1 MSAAAAAGGGPGRR
15 RGGGGSP
22 AGRRAAGG
30 RRRRALRSLGSLA
43 GRLLRTWARLAGGR
57 GRRRA
62 APEDDEGG
70 FRGGGPGG
78 ERRRRRPGGAAAAAA
93 AGGSGSGG
101 ERPPGAQGLRNH
113 GNTCFMNAVVQCL
126 SNTAPL
132 AEFLALGRYRARG
145 ARAEVTHR
153 LAALVRALWTRD
165 YTPQLSAEFKVPA
178 PPSAPVP
185 AASRRALPCPAPRI
199 PTARPAPGTRRHP
212 RLAGPARISR
222 CRPPPASPLSQ
233 HPPAPPARITPAP
246 ASPAPR
252 ALPCPA
258 GRPPAPLPSPASA
271 RAAFTA
277 ALRCLGRASSQPR
290 PPRGAIRNIVSKHSS
305 QFRGNAQHD
314 ALEFLLWLLDRMHED
329 LGAASPAQQSRVPEE
344 PGEDGSGGAGSSP
357 PATQH
362 PRGQSFVQSHF
373 QAQYRSSL
381 TCPHCLKQ
389 SNTFDP
395 FLCISLPIPLRQT
408 RALNVTLVLQCE
420 RRRFVRVGL
429 AVPLRGTVAE
439 LREMVA
445 REGRVPPE
453 QVILAEVS
461 PRGFLRSLGDAEAL
475 AAAGEAAPLYAFQ
488 PPPAGRAGCPR
499 SLPASPGAAQPEG
512 QRLSPAAARSSD
524 CLHRGAGGRIL
535 LLLCNTAGAGPRLAR
550 FGPPLVLREER
561 GVSWEQLQQNILA
574 QLRALLRG
582 EVRAQGT
589 GALFRIRL
597 AGGSAPCAY
606 LSPEDPR
613 PLCHPAVDRALQ
625 LSGAGGPPH
634 VKLTV
639 EWDMSTKERLF
650 GNIQEE
656 VVQDAESVQLQ
667 QQVHRQQ
674 HSCTLDECFQL
685 YTKEEQVPGTLPATR
700 AADTL
705 PAPCPH
711 LAEPPPGASHASWR
725 CRGRLWRWQGG
736 VGEGVGCGMWCP
748 QLAPD
753 DAWRCPHCKV
763 PQQGTVKLSL
773 WTLPDILI
781 IHLKRFRQV
790 AEHRHKLTTLV
801 RFPLRGLDMAPH
813 VAQRGQAG
821 GQLLGRWAPW
831 QPPLCLPP
839 SCPRD
844 YLYDLY
850 AVCNHHGSMQGGHYT
865 AYCCNALDGRWY
877 SYDDSRVEGVQEAEV
892 STRSAYILF
901 YQRRNAV
908 PAWSAGSSVRGEH
921 PHLPAH
927 LRPDSAQAP
936 RGHGLGHTGHGQCT
950 AGHRAWYTHVQQSQ
964 MRVCPARASAVQ
976 GVRTEH
982 RCMRAR
988 RVAHSTTCSRSP
1000 RACARAC
1007 VRVHPQMRAQLVT
1020 APCSPAAEHPRVPR
1034 QQPPA
1039 GAGTAGP
1046 LAPQPGPASRSPQ
1059 APPPPRSRVTGWP
1072 AWAAARGTPWP
1083 RVPRPRRPLRPAAPR
1098 PLPPRRKVRLS
1109 SPSPPRRPGEAP
1121 ASSQLAGFLIA
1132 GGFEARPSVRG
1143 LQGRSLSVK
1152 LSPAGAGAGARPSAV
1167 PPRWSFAG
1175 KERGRPG
1182 GPGEL
1187 VAYLE
1192 SGRRP
1197 RCTRRSLL
1205 PLGAAGESGPGP
1217 PPAAAAA
1224 AAAGP
1229 PKQPGKGRE
1238 EPGTPRAPRWPL
1250 RVPVLRRAASAGA
1263 EGSLRLPPKSQSS
1276 PGRSGEGAGGLRRP
1290 GLPQPE
1296 GKAGVPPAPLT
1307 PGPAALAR
1315 SQSSASL
1322 PPRPE
1327 RGLRRSASL
1336 GRGTGG
1342 PPLPA
1347 RGPPGATLQRGRQP
1361 TGSLRRPAVPE
1372 SSF

>member
-1 MSAAAAAGGGPGRR
+1 MSAAGGRTGPGRR

-22 AGRRAAGG
+22 AGRRAGG
-30 RRRRALRSLGSLA
+30 GRRRALRSLGSLA

-62 APEDDEGG
+62 VPEDDDGG
-70 FRGGGPGG
+70 FRGGGGPGLG
-78 ERRRRRPGGAAAAAA
+78 GRRRRPGGAAAAA
-93 AGGSGSGG
+93 GGSGSGGG

-165 YTPQLSAEFKVPA
+165 YTPQLSAEFK
-178 PPSAPVP
+178 
-185 AASRRALPCPAPRI
+185 
-199 PTARPAPGTRRHP
+199 
-212 RLAGPARISR
+212 
-222 CRPPPASPLSQ
+222 
-233 HPPAPPARITPAP
+233 
-246 ASPAPR
+246 
-252 ALPCPA
+252 
-258 GRPPAPLPSPASA
+258 
-271 RAAFTA
+271 
-277 ALRCLGRASSQPR
+277 
-290 PPRGAIRNIVSKHSS
+290 NIVSKHSA

-329 LGAASPAQQSRVPEE
+329 LGAASPAQHTGVPEE
-344 PGEDGSGGAGSSP
+344 AGEDGIIDAGRSSP
-357 PATQH
+357 AAWQPC
-362 PRGQSFVQSHF
+362 GQSFVQSHF

-420 RRRFVRVGL
+420 RWRFVRVGL
-429 AVPLRGTVAE
+429 AVPLLGTVAE

-445 REGRVPPE
+445 REGHIPPE

-475 AAAGEAAPLYAFQ
+475 GGAGEGAPLYAFQ
-488 PPPAGRAGCPR
+488 PPPARHTGCPR
-499 SLPASPGAAQPEG
+499 SLPASPRGAQPEG
-512 QRLSPAAARSSD
+512 QRLPPAAARSCD
-524 CLHRGAGGRIL
+524 CLHGCLHGPGGRIL
-535 LLLCNTAGAGPRLAR
+535 LLLCNTAGTGPRLAR

-561 GVSWEQLQQNILA
+561 DVSWEQLQQSILA

-582 EVRAQGT
+582 EVRAQGAGT
-589 GALFRIRL
+589 LFRIRL
-597 AGGSAPCAY
+597 AGGLATCAY
-606 LSPEDPR
+606 LSPQDPR

-625 LSGAGGPPH
+625 LSQGGGPPH

-650 GNIQEE
+650 GDIQEE
-656 VVQDAESVQLQ
+656 EVQDAESVQLQ
-667 QQVHRQQ
+667 QQAHRQQ

-685 YTKEEQVPGTLPATR
+685 YTKEE
-700 AADTL
+700 
-705 PAPCPH
+705 
-711 LAEPPPGASHASWR
+711 
-725 CRGRLWRWQGG
+725 
-736 VGEGVGCGMWCP
+736 

-790 AEHRHKLTTLV
+790 AEQRHKLTTLV

-813 VAQRGQAG
+813 VAQRGQAS
-821 GQLLGRWAPW
+821 GQMLGHWAPW
-831 QPPLCLPP
+831 QPPPC
-839 SCPRD
+839 SPRD

-877 SYDDSRVEGVQEAEV
+877 SYDDSRVEWVREAEV

-901 YQRRNAV
+901 YQRRNA
-908 PAWSAGSSVRGEH
+908 A
-921 PHLPAH
+921 
-927 LRPDSAQAP
+927 
-936 RGHGLGHTGHGQCT
+936 
-950 AGHRAWYTHVQQSQ
+950 
-964 MRVCPARASAVQ
+964 
-976 GVRTEH
+976 
-982 RCMRAR
+982 
-988 RVAHSTTCSRSP
+988 
-1000 RACARAC
+1000 
-1007 VRVHPQMRAQLVT
+1007 
-1020 APCSPAAEHPRVPR
+1020 
-1034 QQPPA
+1034 
-1039 GAGTAGP
+1039 
-1046 LAPQPGPASRSPQ
+1046 
-1059 APPPPRSRVTGWP
+1059 P
-1072 AWAAARGTPWP
+1072 AWAAGSSLRGPHWLT
-1083 RVPRPRRPLRPAAPR
+1083 RLGTSTGDTAA
-1098 PLPPRRKVRLS
+1098 VRHS
-1109 SPSPPRRPGEAP
+1109 ATRPSPPGTPDATTALEK
-1121 ASSQLAGFLIA
+1121 
-1132 GGFEARPSVRG
+1132 GGFEARPLVRSV
-1143 LQGRSLSVK
+1143 QGRSLSVK
-1152 LSPAGAGAGARPSAV
+1152 IPPASAPSVAV
-1167 PPRWSFAG
+1167 PPRWSFSS
-1175 KERGRPG
+1175 KEWGRLGVPG
-1182 GPGEL
+1182 GL

-1205 PLGAAGESGPGP
+1205 PLSTGGESGLDTP
-1217 PPAAAAA
+1217 PTPSSPPD
-1224 AAAGP
+1224 GP
-1229 PKQPGKGRE
+1229 PKQPGKGQE
-1238 EPGTPRAPRWPL
+1238 EPGTPRAPRQPF
-1250 RVPVLRRAASAGA
+1250 RVPTLRRAASAGA
-1263 EGSLRLPPKSQSS
+1263 EGTLRQPPKNQSS
-1276 PGRSGEGAGGLRRP
+1276 LKQSGEGTGGLHHPRQ
-1290 GLPQPE
+1290 PQPE
-1296 GKAGVPPAPLT
+1296 GDAGVPPAHLSSSPV
-1307 PGPAALAR
+1307 PINR

-1322 PPRPE
+1322 SPHPE

-1336 GRGTGG
+1336 GRGARG

-1347 RGPPGATLQRGRQP
+1347 WGPPGTTLQRGRQP
-1361 TGSLRRPAVPE
+1361 VGLLCRPAVPE

>member
-1 MSAAAAAGGGPGRR
+1 MSAAAAEGGGGGGGPGRR

-22 AGRRAAGG
+22 SGRRAGGG

-78 ERRRRRPGGAAAAAA
+78 ERRRRRPRPGGT
-93 AGGSGSGG
+93 AGGGG

-165 YTPQLSAEFKVPA
+165 YTPQLSAEFK
-178 PPSAPVP
+178 
-185 AASRRALPCPAPRI
+185 
-199 PTARPAPGTRRHP
+199 
-212 RLAGPARISR
+212 
-222 CRPPPASPLSQ
+222 
-233 HPPAPPARITPAP
+233 
-246 ASPAPR
+246 
-252 ALPCPA
+252 
-258 GRPPAPLPSPASA
+258 
-271 RAAFTA
+271 
-277 ALRCLGRASSQPR
+277 
-290 PPRGAIRNIVSKHSS
+290 
-305 QFRGNAQHD
+305 
-314 ALEFLLWLLDRMHED
+314 
-329 LGAASPAQQSRVPEE
+329 
-344 PGEDGSGGAGSSP
+344 PGEDGSARASSSL
-357 PATQH
+357 PAAQH

-429 AVPLRGTVAE
+429 AVPLLGTVAE
-439 LREMVA
+439 LRDMVA
-445 REGRVPPE
+445 REGRIPPE

-461 PRGFLRSLGDAEAL
+461 PRGFLRSLGDAEEL
-475 AAAGEAAPLYAFQ
+475 GTAGARAPLYAFQ
-488 PPPAGRAGCPR
+488 PPPARPAGCPR

-512 QRLSPAAARSSD
+512 QRLLPAAARSSD

-535 LLLCNTAGAGPRLAR
+535 LLLCNTAGTGTQLAR
-550 FGPPLVLREER
+550 FGPPLVLWEER
-561 GVSWEQLQQNILA
+561 GVSWEQLQQSILA
-574 QLRALLRG
+574 QLRALLRA
-582 EVRAQGT
+582 EVRAQGA

-606 LSPEDPR
+606 LSPQDPR

-667 QQVHRQQ
+667 QQAHRQQ

-685 YTKEEQVPGTLPATR
+685 YTKEE
-700 AADTL
+700 
-705 PAPCPH
+705 
-711 LAEPPPGASHASWR
+711 
-725 CRGRLWRWQGG
+725 
-736 VGEGVGCGMWCP
+736 

-813 VAQRGQAG
+813 MAQRGQAG

-850 AVCNHHGSMQGGHYT
+850 AVCNHHGTMQGGHYT

-908 PAWSAGSSVRGEH
+908 PAWSAGSSVRG
-921 PHLPAH
+921 
-927 LRPDSAQAP
+927 S
-936 RGHGLGHTGHGQCT
+936 
-950 AGHRAWYTHVQQSQ
+950 
-964 MRVCPARASAVQ
+964 PARSLP
-976 GVRTEH
+976 EH
-982 RCMRAR
+982 WLAR
-988 RVAHSTTCSRSP
+988 LGGSTPDT
-1000 RACARAC
+1000 
-1007 VRVHPQMRAQLVT
+1007 V
-1020 APCSPAAEHPRVPR
+1020 
-1034 QQPPA
+1034 
-1039 GAGTAGP
+1039 G
-1046 LAPQPGPASRSPQ
+1046 
-1059 APPPPRSRVTGWP
+1059 
-1072 AWAAARGTPWP
+1072 
-1083 RVPRPRRPLRPAAPR
+1083 
-1098 PLPPRRKVRLS
+1098 
-1109 SPSPPRRPGEAP
+1109 PSPPGTPDATAAP
-1121 ASSQLAGFLIA
+1121 EK
-1132 GGFEARPSVRG
+1132 GGFEARPMVRG
-1143 LQGRSLSVK
+1143 VQGRSLSVK
-1152 LSPAGAGAGARPSAV
+1152 LCPAGAPPRAG
-1167 PPRWSFAG
+1167 PPRWSFAC

-1182 GPGEL
+1182 GPGGL

-1205 PLGAAGESGPGP
+1205 PLGTGGESGPDT
-1217 PPAAAAA
+1217 PPAPSPAP
-1224 AAAGP
+1224 AGP
-1229 PKQPGKGRE
+1229 PNQPGKGQQ
-1238 EPGTPRAPRWPL
+1238 EPGTPRTPRRPL
-1250 RVPVLRRAASAGA
+1250 RLPAPRRAASA
-1263 EGSLRLPPKSQSS
+1263 EGSPRPPPKSQSS
-1276 PGRSGEGAGGLRRP
+1276 PGRGGEGPGGLRCS
-1290 GLPQPE
+1290 GLPRPE
-1296 GKAGVPPAPLT
+1296 GRAGVPPARPS
-1307 PGPAALAR
+1307 PGTAAMAR

-1322 PPRPE
+1322 PPRPD
-1327 RGLRRSASL
+1327 GALRRSASL
-1336 GRGTGG
+1336 GRGAGG
-1342 PPLPA
+1342 PPLLPLPP
-1347 RGPPGATLQRGRQP
+1347 RGAPGATLQRGRQP
-1361 TGSLRRPAVPE
+1361 TGSLCRPAVPE

>member
-1 MSAAAAAGGGPGRR
+1 MSAAAAAGGGGGPGRR

-22 AGRRAAGG
+22 SGRRAGGG

-70 FRGGGPGG
+70 FRGGDPGG
-78 ERRRRRPGGAAAAAA
+78 ERRRRRRPGGA

-165 YTPQLSAEFKVPA
+165 YTPQLSAEFK
-178 PPSAPVP
+178 
-185 AASRRALPCPAPRI
+185 
-199 PTARPAPGTRRHP
+199 
-212 RLAGPARISR
+212 
-222 CRPPPASPLSQ
+222 
-233 HPPAPPARITPAP
+233 
-246 ASPAPR
+246 
-252 ALPCPA
+252 
-258 GRPPAPLPSPASA
+258 
-271 RAAFTA
+271 
-277 ALRCLGRASSQPR
+277 
-290 PPRGAIRNIVSKHSS
+290 NIVSKHSS

-329 LGAASPAQQSRVPEE
+329 LGAASPAQQTRVPEE

-357 PATQH
+357 PAAQH

-429 AVPLRGTVAE
+429 AVPLLGTVAE

-445 REGRVPPE
+445 REGRIPPE

-461 PRGFLRSLGDAEAL
+461 PRGFLRSLGDAEEL
-475 AAAGEAAPLYAFQ
+475 GAAGEGAPLYAFQ
-488 PPPAGRAGCPR
+488 PPPARHAGCPR
-499 SLPASPGAAQPEG
+499 SLPASPGAARPEG
-512 QRLSPAAARSSD
+512 QRLPPAAARSSD
-524 CLHRGAGGRIL
+524 CLHGGAGGRIL

-561 GVSWEQLQQNILA
+561 GVSWEQLQQSILA

-582 EVRAQGT
+582 EVRAQGA

-606 LSPEDPR
+606 LSPQDPR

-639 EWDMSTKERLF
+639 EWDVSTKERLF

-667 QQVHRQQ
+667 QQAHRQQ

-685 YTKEEQVPGTLPATR
+685 YTKEE
-700 AADTL
+700 
-705 PAPCPH
+705 
-711 LAEPPPGASHASWR
+711 
-725 CRGRLWRWQGG
+725 
-736 VGEGVGCGMWCP
+736 

-801 RFPLRGLDMAPH
+801 RFPLRGLNMAPH
-813 VAQRGQAG
+813 MAQRGQAG
-821 GQLLGRWAPW
+821 RQLLGRWAPW

-908 PAWSAGSSVRGEH
+908 SAWSAGSSVRG
-921 PHLPAH
+921 
-927 LRPDSAQAP
+927 
-936 RGHGLGHTGHGQCT
+936 
-950 AGHRAWYTHVQQSQ
+950 
-964 MRVCPARASAVQ
+964 
-976 GVRTEH
+976 
-982 RCMRAR
+982 
-988 RVAHSTTCSRSP
+988 STTSSLSGHWL
-1000 RACARAC
+1000 ARLGGST
-1007 VRVHPQMRAQLVT
+1007 QDT
-1020 APCSPAAEHPRVPR
+1020 
-1034 QQPPA
+1034 
-1039 GAGTAGP
+1039 T
-1046 LAPQPGPASRSPQ
+1046 ASRPSATQLSLP
-1059 APPPPRSRVTGWP
+1059 
-1072 AWAAARGTPWP
+1072 GTPDAT
-1083 RVPRPRRPLRPAAPR
+1083 AAPE
-1098 PLPPRRKVRLS
+1098 K
-1109 SPSPPRRPGEAP
+1109 
-1121 ASSQLAGFLIA
+1121 
-1132 GGFEARPSVRG
+1132 GGFEARPLVRG
-1143 LQGRSLSVK
+1143 VQGRSLSVK
-1152 LSPAGAGAGARPSAV
+1152 LSPAGGPPRAV

-1182 GPGEL
+1182 VPGEL

-1197 RCTRRSLL
+1197 RCTHRSLL
-1205 PLGAAGESGPGP
+1205 PLGTGGESGPDT
-1217 PPAAAAA
+1217 PPAPSPVP
-1224 AAAGP
+1224 AGP
-1229 PKQPGKGRE
+1229 PKQSSKGQE
-1238 EPGTPRAPRWPL
+1238 EPGTPRAPHWPL
-1250 RVPVLRRAASAGA
+1250 HVPMLRRAASTGA

-1276 PGRSGEGAGGLRRP
+1276 PGRSGEGTGVLRHPR
-1290 GLPQPE
+1290 LVQLE
-1296 GKAGVPPAPLT
+1296 GDMGVPLARLS
-1307 PGPAALAR
+1307 PGPAAMAR
-1315 SQSSASL
+1315 SRSSASL
-1322 PPRPE
+1322 PLRPE
-1327 RGLRRSASL
+1327 GGLRRSASL

-1342 PPLPA
+1342 PPLHLQ
-1347 RGPPGATLQRGRQP
+1347 GPPGATLQRGRQP

>member
-1 MSAAAAAGGGPGRR
+1 MSAAAAAAGGAGPGRR
-15 RGGGGSP
+15 RGGGGGSP
-22 AGRRAAGG
+22 AGRPRAGGG

-78 ERRRRRPGGAAAAAA
+78 ERRRRRPGAA
-93 AGGSGSGG
+93 AGSGSGSGG

-165 YTPQLSAEFKVPA
+165 YTPQLSAEFK
-178 PPSAPVP
+178 
-185 AASRRALPCPAPRI
+185 
-199 PTARPAPGTRRHP
+199 
-212 RLAGPARISR
+212 
-222 CRPPPASPLSQ
+222 
-233 HPPAPPARITPAP
+233 
-246 ASPAPR
+246 
-252 ALPCPA
+252 
-258 GRPPAPLPSPASA
+258 
-271 RAAFTA
+271 
-277 ALRCLGRASSQPR
+277 
-290 PPRGAIRNIVSKHSS
+290 NIVSKHSS

-329 LGAASPAQQSRVPEE
+329 LGAASPAQQTRGPEE
-344 PGEDGSGGAGSSP
+344 PGEDGSGGAGRSP
-357 PATQH
+357 PAAQH

-445 REGRVPPE
+445 REGRIPPE

-461 PRGFLRSLGDAEAL
+461 PRGFLRSLGDAEEL
-475 AAAGEAAPLYAFQ
+475 GAAGEGAPLYAFQ
-488 PPPAGRAGCPR
+488 PPPACHAGCPR

-512 QRLSPAAARSSD
+512 QRLLPAAARSSD
-524 CLHRGAGGRIL
+524 CLHGGAGGRIL
-535 LLLCNTAGAGPRLAR
+535 LLLCNTAGAGPQLAR

-561 GVSWEQLQQNILA
+561 GVSWEQLQQSILA

-582 EVRAQGT
+582 EVRAQGA

-597 AGGSAPCAY
+597 AGGSAPWAY
-606 LSPEDPR
+606 LSPQDPR
-613 PLCHPAVDRALQ
+613 PLCHPAIDRALQ

-639 EWDMSTKERLF
+639 EWDVSTKERLF

-656 VVQDAESVQLQ
+656 AVQDAESVRLQ
-667 QQVHRQQ
+667 QQAHRQQ

-685 YTKEEQVPGTLPATR
+685 YTKEE
-700 AADTL
+700 
-705 PAPCPH
+705 
-711 LAEPPPGASHASWR
+711 
-725 CRGRLWRWQGG
+725 
-736 VGEGVGCGMWCP
+736 

-813 VAQRGQAG
+813 MAQRGQAG

-892 STRSAYILF
+892 STRNAYILF
-901 YQRRNAV
+901 YQRRNAL
-908 PAWSAGSSVRGEH
+908 PGPSVRG
-921 PHLPAH
+921 
-927 LRPDSAQAP
+927 S
-936 RGHGLGHTGHGQCT
+936 
-950 AGHRAWYTHVQQSQ
+950 
-964 MRVCPARASAVQ
+964 
-976 GVRTEH
+976 
-982 RCMRAR
+982 
-988 RVAHSTTCSRSP
+988 
-1000 RACARAC
+1000 
-1007 VRVHPQMRAQLVT
+1007 
-1020 APCSPAAEHPRVPR
+1020 
-1034 QQPPA
+1034 
-1039 GAGTAGP
+1039 
-1046 LAPQPGPASRSPQ
+1046 
-1059 APPPPRSRVTGWP
+1059 
-1072 AWAAARGTPWP
+1072 
-1083 RVPRPRRPLRPAAPR
+1083 
-1098 PLPPRRKVRLS
+1098 
-1109 SPSPPRRPGEAP
+1109 P
-1121 ASSQLAGFLIA
+1121 ASSLPDHWLARLGGSTRHGTARRGTASPPSATPPGTPSAAAALER
-1132 GGFEARPSVRG
+1132 GGFEARPLVRG
-1143 LQGRSLSVK
+1143 VQGRSLSVK
-1152 LSPAGAGAGARPSAV
+1152 LSPAGGPPRAV
-1167 PPRWSFAG
+1167 PPRWSFAC
-1175 KERGRPG
+1175 KERGPTG
-1182 GPGEL
+1182 VPGEL
-1187 VAYLE
+1187 VTYLE

-1205 PLGAAGESGPGP
+1205 PLSMGGESGPDT
-1217 PPAAAAA
+1217 PPAPSPAP
-1224 AAAGP
+1224 AGP
-1229 PKQPGKGRE
+1229 PEQPGKGQE
-1238 EPGTPRAPRWPL
+1238 EPGTPRAPRQPL

-1276 PGRSGEGAGGLRRP
+1276 PGRSGEGTGGLRRP
-1290 GLPQPE
+1290 RLPRPE
-1296 GKAGVPPAPLT
+1296 GDVGVPPARLSPS
-1307 PGPAALAR
+1307 PAAMVR

-1322 PPRPE
+1322 PARPD
-1327 RGLRRSASL
+1327 RALRRSASL
-1336 GRGTGG
+1336 GRGAGG
-1342 PPLPA
+1342 PPLPG

-1361 TGSLRRPAVPE
+1361 TGSLRCPAVPE